1 MSPAVLQNYLMDTG
15 VGCPQQPSPGH
26 VSHVGGCSSPPPS
39 LTWSKVLSQI
49 CKLWSHCIVCV
60 YHFCWLFPLKTSL
73 SVFSL
78 TKIDQLVKFFPKT
91 NNCNKNCRNIFD
103 EVFIVKSEF
112 QEVAER
118 LQIHRHLN
126 SRI

>member
-1 MSPAVLQNYLMDTG
+1 MSSARSRGTSISHNLKSHELQSKDPQPTEEKPSVADSFAV
-15 VGCPQQPSPGH
+15 H
-26 VSHVGGCSSPPPS
+26 V
-39 LTWSKVLSQI
+39 LEE
-49 CKLWSHCIVCV
+49 
-60 YHFCWLFPLKTSL
+60 
-73 SVFSL
+73 
-78 TKIDQLVKFFPKT
+78 DQLVKFFPKT